1 MMWIELSYG
10 FKKIISIILVGF
22 IVTACSDQI
31 EKKGKKGNFLF
42 RKCTKC
48 NLSEN

>member
-1 MMWIELSYG
+1 MI
-10 FKKIISIILVGF
+10 
-22 IVTACSDQI
+22 ACNDQI

-48 NLSEN
+48 GLDEN